1 MTWGDLGRASER
13 VSRTERVQRVRDKNA
28 NANNYKK
35 CCSNL
40 DMGIPTGLLSKEL
53 GWMHSQNY
61 SPHSHASQPTVVTI
75 PPHDPPRQPEPARPR
90 P

>member
-1 MTWGDLGRASER
+1 MTWVPGRASER

-40 DMGIPTGLLSKEL
+40 EHGHSYGIA
-53 GWMHSQNY
+53 Q
-61 SPHSHASQPTVVTI
+61 
-75 PPHDPPRQPEPARPR
+75 
-90 P
+90 